1 MCGLTWF
8 FLNQKWI
15 IPRGL
20 LPMGLISIQPWGW
33 SSRISRLSEEL
44 LRRFHY
50 RDLAWLSP
58 RPDTGYGLDRSTPIV
73 NDHFFEL
80 VRRGSADY
88 VRGVVSDFGFL
99 FLLFL
104 FLGGGRF
111 EYLDA
116 PFNLGFFDLF
126 FFFFGGGLVG
136 LMLDDVGLIDD
147 FLGWFRLLNL
157 YRMG

>member
-1 MCGLTWF
+1 MMCGLTWF

-104 FLGGGRF
+104 FFWGGGGDLNTLTR
-111 EYLDA
+111 L
-116 PFNLGFFDLF
+116 LTWGFLIF
-126 FFFFGGGLVG
+126 FFFSLGGVWW
-136 LMLDDVGLIDD
+136 D
-147 FLGWFRLLNL
+147 
-157 YRMG
+157 